1 MDFSGEY
8 TIPADRETVW
18 RGLNDADILKQ
29 CIDGCESLEWT
40 GENELKAKVKT
51 KVGPVSARFSGTV
64 TLSEMQ
70 PPESYVIT
78 GQGQGG
84 AAGFVKGSARVT
96 LTEPEP
102 GSTLLRY
109 QSEAQVGGKLASV
122 GGRLVKGVAD
132 KTADDFFRT
141 FSELL
146 AAAPAPAPAPAAE
159 LAEAAPQTEPSPAPS
174 PEPERTPE
182 PTAAPAP
189 ALAEPRPLPMA
200 RPPEAPPQQPMLFVL
215 SLGNI
220 ARLIGA
226 LVAVVAVLVGVI
238 WLIF

>member
-18 RGLNDADILKQ
+18 KALNDADILKQ

-51 KVGPVSARFSGTV
+51 KVGPVSARFTGTV

-70 PPESYVIT
+70 PPESYLIT

-96 LTEPEP
+96 LTEPES

-141 FSELL
+141 FSALV
-146 AAAPAPAPAPAAE
+146 AAAPAAE
-159 LAEAAPQTEPSPAPS
+159 AVAAAPQTEPTPAP
-174 PEPERTPE
+174 TPE
-182 PTAAPAP
+182 AEPTSAAAP
-189 ALAEPRPLPMA
+189 ALAEPAPLPMA
-200 RPPEAPPQQPMLFVL
+200 RPPETPPQQPMLFVF
-215 SLGNI
+215 SVGNI
-220 ARLIGA
+220 ARLVGA
-226 LVAVVAVLVGVI
+226 LVAVVALLVGLI

>member
-1 MDFSGEY
+1 MEFSGEY
-8 TIPADRETVW
+8 IIPADRDTVW

-29 CIDGCESLEWT
+29 CIDGCESLDWT
-40 GENELKAKVKT
+40 GDAELKAKVKT
-51 KVGPVSARFSGTV
+51 RIGPVSARFAGTV

-122 GGRLVKGVAD
+122 GGRLVQGVAD

-141 FSELL
+141 FSELV
-146 AAAPAPAPAPAAE
+146 AAAPV
-159 LAEAAPQTEPSPAPS
+159 AEAAPE
-174 PEPERTPE
+174 PEPEPAPE
-182 PTAAPAP
+182 MASSPTAAP
-189 ALAEPRPLPMA
+189 ALAEPAPLPLA
-200 RPPEAPPQQPMLFVL
+200 RPPETPPQQPMLLVFTP
-215 SLGNI
+215 GTI
-220 ARLIGA
+220 ARLVGA
-226 LVAVVAVLVGVI
+226 LVAVVAVLVGLV
-238 WLIF
+238 WLIA

>member
-1 MDFSGEY
+1 MDVSGEY

-18 RGLNDADILKQ
+18 TALNDAGILKQ
-29 CIDGCESLEWT
+29 CIDGCESLDWT

-51 KVGPVSARFSGTV
+51 KVGPVSARFAGTV

-96 LTEPEP
+96 LSEPEP
-102 GSTLLRY
+102 GTTLLRY

-141 FSELL
+141 FSALV
-146 AAAPAPAPAPAAE
+146 AAAPVAE
-159 LAEAAPQTEPSPAPS
+159 VA
-174 PEPERTPE
+174 PE
-182 PTAAPAP
+182 PTPTSEPEPDIPP
-189 ALAEPRPLPMA
+189 ALAEPPPLPLA
-200 RPPEAPPQQPMLFVL
+200 RPPETPPQQPMLLVVTP
-215 SLGNI
+215 GTI
-220 ARLIGA
+220 ARLVGA
-226 LVAVVAVLVGVI
+226 LVAVVAVLVGLI

>member
-18 RGLNDADILKQ
+18 TALNDADILRQ

-51 KVGPVSARFSGTV
+51 KVGPVSARFAGTV

-96 LTEPEP
+96 LSEPAP

-141 FSELL
+141 FSDLV
-146 AAAPAPAPAPAAE
+146 AAAPAAHV
-159 LAEAAPQTEPSPAPS
+159 AEAAPQTEPTPTPAP
-174 PEPERTPE
+174 
-182 PTAAPAP
+182 APAPTSDPVP
-189 ALAEPRPLPMA
+189 ALAEPAPLPLA
-200 RPPEAPPQQPMLFVL
+200 RAPETPPQQPMLFVF

-220 ARLIGA
+220 ARLVGT
-226 LVAVVAVLVGVI
+226 LVAVVAVLVGLI
-238 WLIF
+238 WLVF

>member
-18 RGLNDADILKQ
+18 KALNDADILKQ

-51 KVGPVSARFSGTV
+51 KVGPVSARFAGTV
-64 TLSEMQ
+64 TLSDMQ
-70 PPESYVIT
+70 PPESYVIS

-96 LTEPEP
+96 LSEPEP
-102 GSTLLRY
+102 GSTRLRY
-109 QSEAQVGGKLASV
+109 QSEATVGGKLASV

-141 FSELL
+141 FSELV
-146 AAAPAPAPAPAAE
+146 AAAPAVEAGEAVPQTEPTPAPAPE
-159 LAEAAPQTEPSPAPS
+159 
-174 PEPERTPE
+174 PEPEPDV
-182 PTAAPAP
+182 PPP
-189 ALAEPRPLPMA
+189 ALAEPAPLPMA
-200 RPPEAPPQQPMLFVL
+200 RSPESRPQPRMLFVF

-220 ARLIGA
+220 ARLVGA
-226 LVAVVAVLVGVI
+226 LVAVVAVLVGLA